1 MPTTHPRYTLTDTGK
16 LARALDLAE
25 HRWPGRR
32 RRELVDLLLEA
43 GAEHLRDEGADRK
56 RRVLRQREAL
66 RRMGELLDAEVLLSD
81 QAWR

>member
-1 MPTTHPRYTLTDTGK
+1 MPTTRPRYALTDTGK

-25 HRWPGRR
+25 HRWPGHT

-43 GAEHLRDEGADRK
+43 GADHLRDEGVDREQRLVQQ
-56 RRVLRQREAL
+56 RRAL
-66 RRMGELLDAEVLLSD
+66 RRIPELVDTEVLLSD